1 MTALASANEWCEL
14 IPSIF
19 PFLLFPAMLFQCQPL
34 YIYWLLLPFNKPS
47 SFLWNSHCRA
57 MGSWCLCRTRTQ
69 VPSLALAQ
77 WVKGFSVAEAAA
89 KVPAAVQIWSLV
101 QQLHMPQGSQK
112 WRKNILKKTHLHFYS
127 LSLHN
132 LFSGFHAIIV
142 VLFTIV
148 FHLRLHWRGPKRE
161 VELSHKQ
168 CFHWTFSN
176 RVCVCVCVCVCAR
189 ARIFC
194 CFVDSISS
202 LWPAFF
208 PGCI

>member
-77 WVKGFSVAEAAA
+77 WVKGSCFASAGA
-89 KVPAAVQIWSLV
+89 KVATVPWIWPLAWK
-101 QQLHMPQGSQK
+101 LHKPWVSQK
-112 WRKNILKKTHLHFYS
+112 KENEKMTVSDSSKMSVLWKTEKVQ
-127 LSLHN
+127 
-132 LFSGFHAIIV
+132 GIV
-142 VLFTIV
+142 LNVLA
-148 FHLRLHWRGPKRE
+148 
-161 VELSHKQ
+161 
-168 CFHWTFSN
+168 CTFSKP
-176 RVCVCVCVCVCAR
+176 
-189 ARIFC
+189 
-194 CFVDSISS
+194 
-202 LWPAFF
+202 LL
-208 PGCI
+208 G